1 MNKNVIKV
9 AAFILSCISASAY
22 SANFTASQ
30 QAQFQQL
37 PRAQQEALAKQYGVD
52 ISDLTGNN
60 NVQTASPAV
69 QTISPRQGANNSQNS
84 SSTNNNNQLT
94 NANTDNAAQLVH
106 FGYDL
111 FAGQPSSYTP
121 VDDLPVPNNYL
132 IAPRDEIDVQLFGSQ
147 NESYQLDVSRDGTIQ
162 FPELGPIH
170 VAGQTFKELKANL
183 TNRIKK
189 QILGVDVSISLG
201 SLRMMQVY
209 VTGDVYQPGAYNIP
223 SLATA
228 TQALIAAGGFR
239 ETGSLRNITIRRNNK
254 VIEHLDLYDLLLKG
268 ESGHDIRLQSGD
280 TVFVAAKGPEVTV
293 DGQVRRPAIYEM
305 KAGDTLGRLIN
316 DAGGSQPDAYLQQ
329 IQIKRYANNGEQV
342 FTEDLTTPTGKAF
355 KLKNGDKIHLG
366 QVSDQL
372 RNVVMVRGA
381 VPRQGA
387 FAYKEGMKIS
397 DLFNN
402 QSDDF
407 LANTDQN
414 YALVVREVDAEHHI
428 KVLQFNLGQA
438 VRKPESKDNLIL
450 NKNDQVVIFANDLQV
465 HDWQEPEKRLAVN
478 AKQSNALTTSDN
490 NQYQN
495 TVENNNGQQQ
505 NMPQGA
511 SSVHTAAAAAGAVT
525 AANQDRMASNQG
537 QVQFD
542 QTTGVQITQDS
553 GDAHANLFSDAD
565 NDHQQ
570 VSSPDSRQNLLA
582 PIIQRL
588 RQQAVNGQAV
598 QLYEVAGS
606 VKYPGTYPL
615 VAGATIKDAIV
626 AAGGLLESS
635 AKDEA
640 ELTRALVM
648 PGEVSLNHQR
658 FDLAQILQ
666 NPQANFSLQS
676 KDRIEIQR
684 KTNWTVDNTVEIQ
697 GEVRH
702 PGTYTIGKGE
712 TIADLVARAGGLTKY
727 AYPQAAIFSREVLR
741 IQEAQRKQMLANNLK
756 QEIASL
762 TLRRQSSSAQYTST
776 PSEAMQVADQL
787 NNVAAIGR
795 LVVKLPK
802 ILRGDEHSDVMLEN
816 GDKLYIP
823 PQRNTIS
830 VMGQVQLAS
839 NFTFDPS
846 KSVEQYI
853 DAAGGIKK
861 QADEDRIY
869 VIRANGAVMLPNRS
883 FWFSRNKR
891 ALQPGDTIVVP
902 IDTDYLDGLSTMATA
917 TQILYQIGVA
927 WNAIK

>member
-1 MNKNVIKV
+1 MKNRLLQV
-9 AAFILSCISASAY
+9 AAIAFGLISTVVMA
-22 SANFTASQ
+22 ANFSAAQ
-30 QAQFQQL
+30 RAQFQQL
-37 PRAQQEALAKQYGVD
+37 PRSQQEALAKQYGV
-52 ISDLTGNN
+52 SLNDLSGGGHEPAPQVKTITPRKTSGSHSTG
-60 NVQTASPAV
+60 S
-69 QTISPRQGANNSQNS
+69 
-84 SSTNNNNQLT
+84 
-94 NANTDNAAQLVH
+94 TDNARQLVY

-111 FAGQPSSYTP
+111 FSGQPSSYTP

-132 IAPRDEIDVQLFGSQ
+132 IAPRDEIDVQLFGRR
-147 NESYQLDVSRDGTIQ
+147 NESYQLTVSRDGTVQ

-170 VAGQTFKELKANL
+170 VAGETFKELKDNL

-239 ETGSLRNITIRRNNK
+239 KTGSLRNITIRRNHK
-254 VIEHLDLYDLLLKG
+254 VIEHLDLYSLLLKG
-268 ESGHDIRLQSGD
+268 ESSHDIRLQSGD
-280 TVFVAAKGPEVTV
+280 TVFVSAKGAEATI
-293 DGQVRRPAIYEM
+293 DGQIRRPAIYEL
-305 KAGDTLGRLIN
+305 KAGDTLQSLIE

-329 IQIKRYANNGEQV
+329 IQVKRFSATGEV
-342 FTEDLTTPTGKAF
+342 VYTEDLTTAEGKAF
-355 KLKNGDKIHLG
+355 KLQDGDKIHIG
-366 QVSDQL
+366 KVSDEL
-372 RNVVMVRGA
+372 RDVVMVRGA

-387 FAYKEGMKIS
+387 FAYKDGMKIA
-397 DLFNN
+397 DLFSNR
-402 QSDDF
+402 SKDF
-407 LANTDQN
+407 LVNTDQD
-414 YALVVREVDAEHHI
+414 YALVVREIDSKHHI
-428 KVLQFNLGQA
+428 KVLQFNLGNA
-438 VRKPESKDNLIL
+438 VNNPTSEDNLAL
-450 NKNDQVVIFANDLQV
+450 ARNDQLIIFANDLQV
-465 HDWQEPEKRLAVN
+465 HAWREPGKHYAVN
-478 AKQSNALTTSDN
+478 ASQSDNATVTDNNGSDAASRHGNAEQSDHSAVAAEGSARAAARDTQQSNHSEA
-490 NQYQN
+490 
-495 TVENNNGQQQ
+495 
-505 NMPQGA
+505 
-511 SSVHTAAAAAGAVT
+511 H
-525 AANQDRMASNQG
+525 
-537 QVQFD
+537 FD
-542 QTTGVQITQDS
+542 QSTGVQVESNGNRNAHLFT
-553 GDAHANLFSDAD
+553 DAQNA
-565 NDHQQ
+565 HQQ
-570 VSSPDSRQNLLA
+570 ASSPYSRENLLA

-588 RQQAVNGQAV
+588 RQQAVNGKPV
-598 QLYEVAGS
+598 QIYEVAGS

-615 VAGATIKDAIV
+615 VEGTTIKDAIES

-648 PGEVSLNHQR
+648 PGNVSLNHER
-658 FDLAQILQ
+658 FDLSQILQ
-666 NPQANFSLQS
+666 NPQANFALQS
-676 KDRIEIQR
+676 KDRVEIQR
-684 KTNWTVDNTVEIQ
+684 KTNWSVDNTVQIQ

-727 AYPQAAIFSREVLR
+727 AYPEAAIFSREVLR
-741 IQEAQRKQMLANNLK
+741 IQERQRKQMLSNNLK

-762 TLRRQSSSAQYTST
+762 TLRRQAATAQYTSS
-776 PSEAMQVADQL
+776 PAEAMQVANQL
-787 NNVAAIGR
+787 NNIEAIGR

-816 GDKLYIP
+816 GDRLYIP
-823 PQRNTIS
+823 PRRNTIS

-853 DAAGGIKK
+853 DAAGGAKK

-869 VIRANGAVMLPNRS
+869 VIRANGSVMLPNRS
-883 FWFSRNKR
+883 YWFSRNKR
-891 ALQPGDTIVVP
+891 PLEPGDTIVVP

-927 WNAIK
+927 WDAIK